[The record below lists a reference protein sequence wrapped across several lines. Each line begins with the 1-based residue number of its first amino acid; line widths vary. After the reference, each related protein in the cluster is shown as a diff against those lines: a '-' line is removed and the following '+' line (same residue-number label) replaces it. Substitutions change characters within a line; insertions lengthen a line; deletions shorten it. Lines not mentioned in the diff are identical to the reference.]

1 MNWFTFDYKM
11 PLYGGLFTAVFSG
24 VAVYLLGSLS
34 GFEAIQLIETTIPR
48 ISTLFTT
55 IILAS
60 ATILALILTL
70 LGISSASTSRLKK
83 FHYKQVLTLAKFAS
97 FLFIVA
103 LIFFQFLNLPF
114 NEAKNIPSSWY
125 SSIYYTILFTSS
137 VLSGMMVTVILMLY
151 NIIHNIIIIVG
162 LGEEHPLIDNDNE
175 SDEVESKEDMDQA
188 EEDAEESEESNQ
200 KEEK

>member
-1 MNWFTFDYKM
+1 MLKFFSEYKM
-11 PLYGGLFTAVFSG
+11 PLYGGLLTAVFSG

-70 LGISSASTSRLKK
+70 LGISSASESKLKK
-83 FHYKQVLTLAKFAS
+83 YHYKQVLSLAKFAS

-103 LIFFQFLNLPF
+103 LVVFQFLNLPF
-114 NEAKNIPSSWY
+114 NDAENIPSSWY
-125 SSIYYTILFTSS
+125 STIYWVILFTSS
-137 VLSGMMVTVILMLY
+137 LLSGMMVTVILMLY

-162 LGEEHPLIDNDNE
+162 LGEDHPLLDND
-175 SDEVESKEDMDQA
+175 DEVENKEDMDQA
-188 EEDAEESEESNQ
+188 EEEIEQ
-200 KEEK
+200 KEEEEVQKVVE